1 MLTFPTGDAPALS
14 RDEVKQGLEA
24 GRIALVD
31 VRDEGEFADR
41 HIPGSICH
49 PLSRFDAAG
58 LPQDGRLIVF
68 TCSAGVRSM
77 HAAHEA
83 QAAGIS
89 NVAHYQGGILD
100 WTMSGEPVETG

>member
-14 RDEVKQGLEA
+14 RDQVKQGLEA
-24 GRIALVD
+24 GEIALVD
-31 VRDEGEFADR
+31 VRDESEFAEGR
-41 HIPGSICH
+41 IPGSISH
-49 PLSRFDAAG
+49 PLSRFDAAL

-83 QAAGIS
+83 QAAGVPH
-89 NVAHYQGGILD
+89 VAHYQGGIED
-100 WTMSGEPVETG
+100 WTMGGEPVETD

>member
-1 MLTFPTGDAPALS
+1 MLTFDTGDAHALS

-24 GRIALVD
+24 GEIALVD
-31 VRDEGEFADR
+31 VRDEADFAQAR
-41 HIPGSICH
+41 IPGSISH
-49 PLSRFDAAG
+49 PLSRFDPAG

-83 QAAGIS
+83 QAAGVS
-89 NVAHYQGGILD
+89 NVVHYQGGIED